1 MANEDLFI
9 DTAFAQAYINPRD
22 HYHKLAEQLYI
33 RMLQATR
40 IVTTEAVL
48 MEIAD
53 ALSRLDREKAA
64 KFIKDFRNSPNAQ
77 VVSVDTALFDRGLTL
92 YASRSDKTWGLTDC
106 ISFVV
111 MEDNAL
117 TLALTADRHF
127 VQAGF
132 RALLLET
139 T

>member
-1 MANEDLFI
+1 MNNRLFL
-9 DTAFAQAYINPRD
+9 DTSFVQGLLDRND
-22 HYHKLAEQLYI
+22 QYHQKALSLNSLVQNADEVWI
-33 RMLQATR
+33 
-40 IVTTEAVL
+40 TEAVL
-48 MEIAD
+48 TEIAD
-53 ALSRLDREKAA
+53 ALSAINRSAANQFIDDCYTDSKVIIVNVSSTLFERARE
-64 KFIKDFRNSPNAQ
+64 FYR
-77 VVSVDTALFDRGLTL
+77 
-92 YASRSDKTWGLTDC
+92 SRPDKTWGLTDC